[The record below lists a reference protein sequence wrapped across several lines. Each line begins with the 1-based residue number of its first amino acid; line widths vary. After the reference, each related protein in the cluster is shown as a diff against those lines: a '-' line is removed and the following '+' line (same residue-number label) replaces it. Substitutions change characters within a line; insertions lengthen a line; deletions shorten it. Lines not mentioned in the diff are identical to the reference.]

1 MNRRSFLKTSAAAAV
16 ATAVFNK
23 KAFAQADPD
32 YTRSV
37 HFVYG
42 IGNNATLDNT
52 DAAIKSALGQ
62 VTNGV
67 TCLCPFFL
75 NSLDPMNNSNFTDM
89 INWVQKNGVIV
100 TPAVGLTAQGNTLNN
115 STNQAIAQGYIA
127 LGTHIR
133 LENLSGYYNNS
144 GGESDIKGFIDY
156 CIGVGFTNIM
166 LNPWPVNSGGT
177 YMTFDSDQMAC
188 IDSAF
193 QNVDPNTWE
202 LDPTVIS
209 TINGLDSSLQILVN
223 YESPGPQQTIAA
235 MSHANQLNVFN
246 TTISDI
252 QSFPIS
258 DHLHWA
264 PPFTQSYDPLDQNT
278 WNFIANT
285 LSGFQG

>member
-1 MNRRSFLKTSAAAAV
+1 MNRRRFLTTSAAVAV
-16 ATAVFNK
+16 AATVFSK
-23 KAFAQADPD
+23 KAFAAADPD

-42 IGNNATLDNT
+42 IGNNTTLDNS
-52 DAAIKSALGQ
+52 DSAIKSAFGQ
-62 VTNGV
+62 VTGGV

-89 INWVQKNGVIV
+89 INWVQNNNVVV

-115 STNQAIAQGYIA
+115 ATNKAIAQGYYG
-127 LGTHIR
+127 LGKHIR

-144 GGESDIKGFIDY
+144 GGESDVKGFIDT
-156 CIGVGFTNIM
+156 CINIGFTKIM
-166 LNPWPVNSGGT
+166 LNPWPVNSSGT

-202 LDPTVIS
+202 LNATNIS

-246 TTISDI
+246 TTLTDLGT
-252 QSFPIS
+252 FPIS

-264 PPFTQSYDPLDQNT
+264 PPFTQSYDPIDENT
-278 WNFIANT
+278 WSFIAST
-285 LSGFQG
+285 LSGFTG